1 MSKFK
6 FVCEESSYCSPAS
19 TTTVEVSAVLL
30 DDVVNQFE
38 LFLRG
43 CGFNFKGN
51 LVILDDTEEDPANYY
66 VDSNF
71 DFSELPKNNWPFAS
85 NNVESSKSG
94 LCNICKI
101 DNETMSKHTCH
112 DVNCPKGSNNAN

>member
-6 FVCEESSYCSPAS
+6 FICEENHFSSPVT

-51 LVILDDTEEDPANYY
+51 LVVLDDTEEDPANYY
-66 VDSNF
+66 VNNNF
-71 DFSELPKNNWPFAS
+71 DFGEWPKNNYPFAQS
-85 NNVESSKSG
+85 NNAKCELCGISKEIMENHR
-94 LCNICKI
+94 CYDAK
-101 DNETMSKHTCH
+101 
-112 DVNCPKGSNNAN
+112 CPKGTNDANQG